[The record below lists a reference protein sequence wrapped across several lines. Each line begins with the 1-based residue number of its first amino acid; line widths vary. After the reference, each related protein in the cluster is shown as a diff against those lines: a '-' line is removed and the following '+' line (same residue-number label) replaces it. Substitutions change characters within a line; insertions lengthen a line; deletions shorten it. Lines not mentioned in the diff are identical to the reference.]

1 MAGIVGFVFGSIL
14 GPIAVNFVDFNLFD
28 KTRIQNENR
37 VEAVKSLVA
46 DIEKIKVIAPSNSIF
61 RDCLSTKVG
70 GTLDDNY
77 ETCYAE
83 LRQKQEES
91 RSILKRNLSA
101 IQLFFDTESG
111 KEISDV
117 INEMDYLLY
126 EMENNQ
132 YISQSWTDRGCP
144 DQVSIVQFEKG
155 KTEKDV
161 PRDSNGEV
169 KCALAQQT
177 RADFNESIEKD
188 GVCEDCI
195 SALKE
200 RNVSDEYVDSLIIPG
215 DDMGFR
221 EYMLSKNSTLYS
233 VFLANA
239 EYLLQILQDK
249 II

>member
-1 MAGIVGFVFGSIL
+1 MKIAKYLKNPLVAGIVGFIFGSIL
-14 GPIAVNFVDFNLFD
+14 E

-37 VEAVKSLVA
+37 VEVAKNLVA

-61 RDCLSTKVG
+61 RDCLATKSG

-91 RSILKRNLSA
+91 RSILQRNLSA
-101 IQLFFDTESG
+101 VQLFFDSESG
-111 KEISDV
+111 KEISEV

-132 YISQSWTDRGCP
+132 YVSQSWTDRGCP
-144 DQVSIVQFEKG
+144 DKVSIVQFEKG
-155 KTEKDV
+155 KTEKEV
-161 PRDSNGEV
+161 PKDSSGEV
-169 KCALAQQT
+169 KCALALQT
-177 RADFNESIEKD
+177 RDDFNASIEKD
-188 GVCEDCI
+188 GVCDDCI

-215 DDMGFR
+215 DEMSFR

-249 II
+249 IL